1 MRGISP
7 SAFGLAAALIGAG
20 TAHAAPAEETL
31 SDTRL
36 ERAFF
41 GGESMSSRDLSRVGF
56 WENLLSRVRTES
68 LAARGAKTD
77 SAQADWREMVW
88 DVNASINAAPFV
100 TDADNYGQA
109 DRWQTPRE
117 LAARGGD
124 CEDYAAAKYFAL
136 RAAGAP
142 ASALRIAVVT
152 DERERLRHAVL
163 MVEIEGQAF
172 VLDNLSDA
180 VLPAAALPHYR
191 PLMAM
196 NEENWQLA
204 AADLRRAQT
213 FQGKTEA
220 PATSG

>member
-7 SAFGLAAALIGAG
+7 SALGLAATLLGVG
-20 TAHAAPAEETL
+20 TAHAAPIDGAPA
-31 SDTRL
+31 DTRL

-41 GGESMSSRDLSRVGF
+41 GGESMRSNDLSRVGF
-56 WENLLSRVRTES
+56 WDDLLSRVRTET
-68 LAARGAKTD
+68 LASRGAKVD

-88 DVNASINAAPFV
+88 DVNAAINAAPFV

-117 LAARGGD
+117 LAVRGGD

-142 ASALRIAVVT
+142 AAALRIAVVA
-152 DERERLRHAVL
+152 DEHERQRHAVL
-163 MVEIEGQAF
+163 MVEIENDVF

-180 VLPAAALPHYR
+180 VLPAGALPHYR
-191 PLMAM
+191 PLLAM

-204 AADLRRAQT
+204 NADLRRAPS
-213 FQGKTEA
+213 FHGKTGA